1 MALDGALKT
10 NLAKAWRIVQRLTPA
25 RPKLTI
31 LYYHAVP
38 TSDLAAFER
47 QMAWLARNAN
57 VVGPDHDGP
66 LDAARP
72 NVAITF
78 DDAFESVAA
87 NAVPV
92 LARHGLSATIF
103 VPTGWLGRAPGWA
116 MESDADREER
126 VMDGAA
132 LQALPPGSIRFGSHT
147 VDHPRLTQLPPAE
160 REDQLV
166 RSRRDLE
173 SLLGS
178 PIDTLAFPY
187 GDHDQLVVEAAHKA
201 GFRYVYSILP
211 EAVRPGTGGLCRG
224 RTAVDAGDPLDLFI
238 LKAHGAYEW
247 MPAAIR
253 LKRLVRTTLK
263 RRAR

>member
-1 MALDGALKT
+1 MALDGELKT
-10 NLAKAWRIVQRLTPA
+10 NIAKGWRIVQRLMPA

-31 LYYHAVP
+31 LYYHAVS
-38 TSDLAAFER
+38 TSDVAAFER

-126 VMDGAA
+126 VMDSAA
-132 LQALPPGSIRFGSHT
+132 LQALPSEYIRFGSHT
-147 VDHPRLTQLPPAE
+147 VDHPRLTQLAAAAIE
-160 REDQLV
+160 AQFI
-166 RSRRDLE
+166 RSRHDLE
-173 SLLGS
+173 SLLGA

-187 GDHDQLVVEAAHKA
+187 GDHDQIVVEAARKA
-201 GFRYVYSILP
+201 GFRYVYSVLP
-211 EAVRPGTGGLCRG
+211 EAVRPGTGGICRG
-224 RTAVDAGDPLDLFI
+224 RTAVNAGDPLDLFT

-253 LKRLVRTTLK
+253 MKRLVRDALK
-263 RRAR
+263 RRAP